1 MKGNIILEGV
11 VNFVA
16 ADFELISHSTLK
28 RIGES
33 FEVEDRL
40 RVAVVVVLKRMGGR
54 WYGGLCWSRPLRSH
68 RV

>member
-16 ADFELISHSTLK
+16 ADFEFISHSTLK

-54 WYGGLCWSRPLRSH
+54 W
-68 RV
+68 